1 MFTSVTATLKSLGL
15 VSLSALTLMA
25 CAPQDQGSSAE
36 AKSELAEAAAKT
48 ELNFG
53 IINTESSQNLKQDWA
68 PLLADLSKATG
79 MKVNPFFA
87 SDYAGVIQA
96 MRFGKVDMAWYGNKS
111 AMEAVDRADGEVF
124 AQVVYSDGSTGYTS
138 LVIANKDSELTSEKD
153 MLAKAGELTFGNGDP
168 NSTSGYL
175 VPAYYLFG
183 KNNVNAADIFKRT
196 LNANHESNAMAVA
209 NKQLDVATFN
219 SNGWEM
225 MQERQPQIIAKL
237 KVLWESPKIDSDPLV
252 WRTDM
257 APELKTKVK
266 DFFLSYGATPE
277 QKAILTK
284 LSWSKFQPSDNSQ
297 LNAVRELEAF
307 KQEMGKKAK

>member
-1 MFTSVTATLKSLGL
+1 MFNSMTASLKALGL

-25 CAPQDQGSSAE
+25 CTPQEQGASKE
-36 AKSELAEAAAKT
+36 AKPEQAEAAAKT

-53 IINTESSQNLKQDWA
+53 IINTESSQNLKKDWE

-79 MKVNPFFA
+79 LKVNPFFA

-138 LVIANKDSELTSEKD
+138 LIIANKDSELTSEKD

-183 KNNVNAADIFKRT
+183 KNNVNPNEIFKRT

-219 SNGWEM
+219 SNGWDM
-225 MQERQPQIIAKL
+225 MSEKQPQIIAKL

-266 DFFLSYGATPE
+266 DFFLSYGSTPE

-297 LNAVRELEAF
+297 LDSVRELEAF
-307 KQEMGKKAK
+307 KQEMQKKAK

>member
-1 MFTSVTATLKSLGL
+1 MFTSVTSSLKALGL
-15 VSLSALTLMA
+15 VSLSAFSLMA
-25 CAPQDQGSSAE
+25 CTPQDKDAAAAGAP
-36 AKSELAEAAAKT
+36 APEAAAKT

-53 IINTESSQNLKQDWA
+53 IINTESSQNLKADWA

-79 MKVNPFFA
+79 LQVNPFFA

-124 AQVVYSDGSTGYTS
+124 AQVVYADGTTGYTS
-138 LVIANKDSELTSEKD
+138 LLIANKDSDLNSEKD
-153 MLAKAGELTFGNGDP
+153 LFAKAGELTFGNGDP

-183 KNNVNAADIFKRT
+183 KNNVKATEIFKRT

-219 SNGWEM
+219 SNGWDM
-225 MQERQPQIIAKL
+225 MTERQPQILAKL
-237 KVLWESPKIDSDPLV
+237 KVLWESPKIASDPLV

-266 DFFLSYGATPE
+266 DFFLGYGATPE
-277 QKAILTK
+277 QKAVLTK
-284 LSWSKFQPSDNSQ
+284 LSWSKFQASDNSQ
-297 LNAVRELEAF
+297 LDSVRELEAF
-307 KQEMGKKAK
+307 KQEMEKKAK

>member
-36 AKSELAEAAAKT
+36 AKSEPAEAAAKT

-111 AMEAVDRADGEVF
+111 AMEAVDRAHGEVF

-225 MQERQPQIIAKL
+225 MQARQPQIIAKL